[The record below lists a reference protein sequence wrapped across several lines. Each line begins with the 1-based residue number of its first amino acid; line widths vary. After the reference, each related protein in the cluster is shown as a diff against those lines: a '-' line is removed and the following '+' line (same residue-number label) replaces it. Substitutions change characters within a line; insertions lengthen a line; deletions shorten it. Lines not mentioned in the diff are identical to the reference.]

1 MSLGELIRHIYLMF
15 LVVSCMSMAV
25 TIYATL
31 KAEEVADRD
40 KSRSLSSRKSS
51 DGKEVRS

>member
-1 MSLGELIRHIYLMF
+1 MSLAELIRHIYLMF
-15 LVVSCMSMAV
+15 LVISCLSLSV
-25 TIYATL
+25 NIYVILTA
-31 KAEEVADRD
+31 KEVADRD

>member
-1 MSLGELIRHIYLMF
+1 MSLAELIRHIYLML